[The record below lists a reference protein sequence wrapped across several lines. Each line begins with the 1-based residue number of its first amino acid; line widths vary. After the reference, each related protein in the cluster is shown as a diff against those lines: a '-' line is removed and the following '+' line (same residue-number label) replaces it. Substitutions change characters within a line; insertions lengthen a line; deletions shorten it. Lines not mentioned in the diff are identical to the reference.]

1 MEFNGAYIE
10 DKVDEQ
16 MDEAQFKAY
25 HFFFHS
31 SKSPLMVVNRH
42 LEIIQL
48 NHQAKQ
54 LFMEIARDTYD
65 QSWSLKNLLE
75 QIPLDILEDQLK
87 LVRSQGSY
95 KDEWLFLNQQNTYK
109 HIEFQAQFDGNL
121 YYFTL
126 RDITAIKKQEKDY
139 MISAGIF
146 KDIFTLV
153 TEGMMILDKDGSII
167 EANRAFLSLVMI
179 DKPEFVGRKFYEFL
193 QADSKRKWLNE
204 WGVLKDL
211 GKISSTFEWS
221 FAGKSYYF
229 KCTIY
234 RNVYKDQYIC
244 VLKDVTEKKLIEL
257 HLKSS
262 KEIFSYVFD
271 QANEAIVLL
280 DEKGYIYEANDVACR
295 LFEASRNELIGMR
308 SEDLLVKKDRKYWHS
323 KKTFLEKGSIRQTM
337 FHRSH
342 KGKDMLLEVSS
353 KRINEGD
360 RAVTIYRN
368 VSERYEM
375 ERKLRRSEKQFRR
388 IFEGMLDGLLLWN
401 KNGIIDINEAC
412 LSILNMEKKHLVR
425 KTVPEIIK
433 KYPEHKEW
441 IEKISKDLGDNK
453 SPNMLM
459 ERITLARKDGSIK
472 HVEVLTKRN
481 LFSGMNLTVLRDETE
496 KLIMQEQIRKS
507 DTLNVVG
514 ELAAGIAHEIR
525 NPMTA
530 LKGFI
535 QLLEASVKEDYSKY
549 FSIITSELKRIDT
562 IITDFLVLAKPQ
574 AVQYVEKDLNV
585 IVKETIGLLNG
596 EALLFNIDLIPKL
609 SENPIELYCEPNQ
622 LKQVL
627 INLVKNAIES
637 MKNGGRVF
645 IRTES
650 CNDRNVRLIVSDE
663 GCGIPE
669 KKLKRLGEPFYTTK
683 ERGTGLGLMMSYKII
698 KEHGGEIDVISEVG
712 VGTTFSIKLP
722 LRCNN
727 D

>member
-1 MEFNGAYIE
+1 MEFNGANIE

-16 MDEAQFKAY
+16 MDEALFKVY

-31 SKSPLMVVNRH
+31 SESPLMVVDRH
-42 LEIIQL
+42 LEIIQI
-48 NHQAKQ
+48 NHQAQQ
-54 LFMEIARDTYD
+54 LFRELARNTYD
-65 QSWSLKNLLE
+65 RSWSLKNLLE
-75 QIPLDILEDQLK
+75 QIPPDILEDQLK
-87 LVRSQGSY
+87 LIRSQGSY

-126 RDITAIKKQEKDY
+126 RDITATKKQEKDY

-167 EANRAFLSLVMI
+167 EANRAFMSLVMI

-204 WGVLKDL
+204 WEVLKDI

-295 LFEASRNELIGMR
+295 LFEASRSELIGIR
-308 SEDLLVKKDRKYWHS
+308 SEELLVKKDKKYWHS

-342 KGKDMLLEVSS
+342 KGKEMLLEVSS

-368 VSERYEM
+368 VSERYAM
-375 ERKLRRSEKQFRR
+375 ERKLRKSEKKFRR
-388 IFEGMLDGLLLWN
+388 IFEGMLDGLILWN
-401 KNGIIDINEAC
+401 KNGIIDINEAA

-425 KTVPEIIK
+425 RTVPEITK
-433 KYPEHKEW
+433 KYAEHKEM
-441 IEKISKDLGDNK
+441 IERISKDLGDNK
-453 SPNMLM
+453 SLNMQV
-459 ERITLARKDGSIK
+459 ERITLAHKDGSIK
-472 HVEVLTKRN
+472 HIEVLTKRN

-496 KLIMQEQIRKS
+496 KLLMQEQIRKS

-574 AVQYVEKDLNV
+574 AVQYVEKDVNV

-596 EALLFNIDLIPKL
+596 EALLFNIDLILQL

-698 KEHGGEIDVISEVG
+698 KEHGGEIDVRSEVG